1 MFLWKELSKWEKAGI
16 IIAGVEVAVM
26 VAGLN
31 AIKKICEERVN
42 SFIDE
47 VEKDIEWVEGTVVD
61 IGTKKEE

>member
-31 AIKKICEERVN
+31 AMKKICVERAN

>member
-31 AIKKICEERVN
+31 AMKKICEERIN
-42 SFIDE
+42 SFTDE